1 MAFVTPNYWKPSQA
15 YRPCPAPVYG
25 ELVDFLDALKPKASR
40 STYDM
45 FLALARLPPAER
57 AAEALQTVIALLH
70 RNPHLIENRDNTE
83 VFARVLTTEEYASFM
98 EIAGLPGLTQVN
110 RRTAEGLL
118 CLQDRGTLVYFLSK
132 TFAALANQPHYIH
145 PLEYV

>member
-1 MAFVTPNYWKPSQA
+1 MSFITPKCWKPQQA

-25 ELVDFLDALKPKASR
+25 ELVDFLDTLRPRASR
-40 STYDM
+40 STFEM
-45 FLALARLPPAER
+45 FLALARQPPDER
-57 AAEALQTVIALLH
+57 AASALQTVIALLH
-70 RNPHLIENRDNTE
+70 RNPHLVENRDNTE

-98 EIAGLPGLTQVN
+98 EIAGLSGLSQVN

-132 TFAALANQPHYIH
+132 TFSALTNQPHYIH